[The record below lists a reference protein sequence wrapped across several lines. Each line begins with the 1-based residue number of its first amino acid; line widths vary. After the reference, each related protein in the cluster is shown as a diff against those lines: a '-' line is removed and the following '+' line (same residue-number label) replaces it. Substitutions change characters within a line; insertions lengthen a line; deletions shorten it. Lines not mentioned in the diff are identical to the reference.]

1 MLSKLC
7 LTFTERLLKIRTLM
21 AVFELIHLVLNLSF
35 YEIRSHKSIKI
46 IQSNC
51 FVVNNLFSV
60 QLKQGNTKYSCFTAD
75 P

>member
-1 MLSKLC
+1 
-7 LTFTERLLKIRTLM
+7 M

-60 QLKQGNTKYSCFTAD
+60 QLKQGNTKYSCFTAG